1 MNNTELITY
10 FLTTEQPYSKKNK
23 TNSLYIKHNILY
35 SYGEHYPLAYKEDN
49 YIYLNSL
56 KYSVTTTR
64 HMNLC
69 KRLAEELGYVVIH
82 SREKLYEKLNDN
94 NPIKKSKGGDV

>member
-1 MNNTELITY
+1 MNNTELIKY
-10 FLTTEQPYSKKNK
+10 FLTKQPCNKKNK
-23 TNSLYIKHNILY
+23 TKNLYIKDNILY

-49 YIYLNSL
+49 YIYLNNS

-69 KRLAEELGYVVIH
+69 KRLAEEHGYVVIH
-82 SREKLYEKLNDN
+82 SRKKLYEKLNL
-94 NPIKKSKGGDV
+94 